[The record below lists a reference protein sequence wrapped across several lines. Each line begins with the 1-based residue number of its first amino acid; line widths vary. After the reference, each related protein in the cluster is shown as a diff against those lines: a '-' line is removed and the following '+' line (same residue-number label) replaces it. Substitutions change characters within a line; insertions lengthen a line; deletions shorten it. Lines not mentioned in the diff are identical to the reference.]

1 MANEIPMTTREAIK
15 ALQMRGYSKRKI
27 ARELGIH
34 RNTVAHY
41 LGEAPNGS
49 EPAKDKQSD
58 SKCTIPTPG
67 SSPGPE
73 PDPGPELES
82 LPSSAQNKVTKGD
95 EGNEQQSGPGSDG
108 GRQSHCEGYREI
120 IEAKL
125 EAQLHAKRIWQDLVD
140 DHQFKHS
147 YQSVKRFVAKLKQ
160 IDPQRVWRMECEP
173 GEEAQVDYGTLWIE
187 LAGKRKKVHVLRVTL
202 SHSRKGYT
210 EVMLR
215 QDTESFIR
223 GIENAFRHW
232 GGVPR
237 LLVLDNLKAGVLKP
251 CHYDPELNP
260 KFADFCEHYGVVALP
275 TLPRTPEHK
284 GKVESGVGY
293 VKESAL
299 KGKAF
304 DSLFAVNTHLRHWE
318 KTRADKRI
326 HGTTRKQVGVHFE
339 QSEAPALQPLP
350 VDLFPSFVEAR
361 RKVHRDSYVEFE
373 RAYYEVPP
381 EYINR
386 ELWVRSDGRMV
397 HLFNQRM
404 EQVAVH
410 VELAPGQF
418 TKVLG
423 CGGTPRSVQESLQ
436 HWEQRVAKLGPDA
449 ALWARGLVLKR
460 KEAGLRVL
468 MGVIHQLLPR
478 HDSAT
483 LNQACGQARHH
494 GQYRLRELKNWVE
507 APAQQEAFSFL
518 ENHELIRDMDTY
530 GQIVGFE
537 QNN

>member
-15 ALQMRGYSKRKI
+15 ALKTRGYSKRKI

-41 LGEAPNGS
+41 LGEGPPGS
-49 EPAKDKQSD
+49 DPAKGKQSD
-58 SKCTIPTPG
+58 SKCTISTPG
-67 SSPGPE
+67 PD

-82 LPSSAQNKVTKGD
+82 SPSPAQNKDTESD
-95 EGNEQQSGPGSDG
+95 EGNEEESGP
-108 GRQSHCEGYREI
+108 GRQSHCERYREI
-120 IEAKL
+120 IADKL

-160 IDPQRVWRMECEP
+160 TDPQRVWRMECEP
-173 GEEAQVDYGTLWIE
+173 GEEAQVDYGTLWVE
-187 LAGKRKKVHVLRVTL
+187 LAGKRKKIQVLRVTL

-210 EVMLR
+210 EAMLR

-223 GIENAFRHW
+223 GLENAFRHF
-232 GGVPR
+232 GGVAR

-251 CHYDPELNP
+251 SHYDPELNP
-260 KFADFCEHYGVVALP
+260 KFAAFCEHYQTVALP

-284 GKVESGVGY
+284 GKVERGVGY

-304 DSLFAVNTHLRHWE
+304 DSLFAVNAHLRHWE

-326 HGTTRKQVGVHFE
+326 HGTTRKQVDAHFQ
-339 QSEAPALQPLP
+339 QSEEPALQPLP
-350 VDLFPSFVEAR
+350 VDLFPSFVEAK
-361 RKVHRDSYVEFE
+361 RKVHRDSYVEFD

-397 HLFNQRM
+397 RLFNARM

-410 VELAPGQF
+410 AKLEPGQF

-423 CGGTPRSVQESLQ
+423 CGGTPKSVQESLQ
-436 HWEQRVAKLGPDA
+436 YWEKRAAKIGPDA

-468 MGVIHQLLPR
+468 MGLIHQLLPR
-478 HDSAT
+478 HGSAT
-483 LNQACGQARHH
+483 LNQACAQARHH
-494 GQYRLRELKNWVE
+494 GQYRLQELKNWIE

-518 ENHELIRDMDTY
+518 ENHELIRDMNTY